1 MRSWVGW
8 SWWRVGPI
16 TRLSKAPRSSSKL
29 KRSWCK
35 IQEDEIR
42 AVGDETRRG
51 GDVHVIKEYVHM
63 ILTRVHVIKT
73 HVHVMCHVISKTVAV
88 QRRFNCT
95 VKMGGLSKQV
105 PTVDCC

>member
-1 MRSWVGW
+1 M
-8 SWWRVGPI
+8 
-16 TRLSKAPRSSSKL
+16 
-29 KRSWCK
+29 
-35 IQEDEIR
+35 
-42 AVGDETRRG
+42 GDETHRG

-73 HVHVMCHVISKTVAV
+73 HVHVMCHVISESVAF

-105 PTVDCC
+105 PTVDCCWKVLCILCALYFRQVCAIYI